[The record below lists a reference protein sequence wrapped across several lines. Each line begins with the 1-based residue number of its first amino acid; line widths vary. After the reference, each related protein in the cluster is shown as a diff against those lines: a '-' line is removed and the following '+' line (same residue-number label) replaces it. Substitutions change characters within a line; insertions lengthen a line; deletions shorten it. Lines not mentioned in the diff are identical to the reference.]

1 MKISVRVDNKAGISA
16 KKLRFAESEAAKI
29 YAKAGVDL
37 EWHEC
42 PATAHAESADFACA
56 TPLTPSDLRLRIVD
70 SVKLKGVHATS
81 EASGYAIGD
90 LALVQLQYLQGLPTP
105 SEYFRD
111 MMLGRVIAHE
121 IGHALLGPEHSS
133 QGIMQA
139 RWGDEQLLRAASEL
153 VFTPDQEKALRMAVT
168 ARRAGKARGF
178 PNKYPGTCGVPRKMK
193 RLRAIPLPDK
203 EGAGQSPCCGAAI
216 SQCDCAGADGPHRS
230 AYETTRN
237 ADFGPCF
244 FRLLVQEVHFADS
257 DGVRYS
263 RSFGIIPG

>member
-1 MKISVRVDNKAGISA
+1 MLMTLWVGTARNSAARGVPGIRSADLKIPIRVDNKAGISA

-29 YAKAGVDL
+29 YAKAGVYL
-37 EWHEC
+37 EWHDC
-42 PATAHAESADFACA
+42 PATAHSESADFACA
-56 TPLTPSDLRLRIVD
+56 MPLTPSDLRLRIVD

-90 LALVQLQYLQGLPTP
+90 LALVQLQYLQELPTP

-168 ARRAGKARGF
+168 ARRAGKPVASQ
-178 PNKYPGTCGVPRKMK
+178 TDTQE
-193 RLRAIPLPDK
+193 L
-203 EGAGQSPCCGAAI
+203 AA
-216 SQCDCAGADGPHRS
+216 SQER
-230 AYETTRN
+230 
-237 ADFGPCF
+237 
-244 FRLLVQEVHFADS
+244 
-257 DGVRYS
+257 
-263 RSFGIIPG
+263 